1 MTPDIVE
8 KYKKIV
14 AQNLEKGDIVRIAKK
29 TGLKYMNVYF
39 QVTGRRK
46 LSKEVI
52 DATVDFISEKK
63 KKAQEII
70 DQLEV

>member
-8 KYKKIV
+8 KYKKVV
-14 AQNLEKGDIVRIAKK
+14 AQNLEKGDIVRIAEK